1 MWELLWQLAI
11 FFLGVSIGKVRATN
25 TDITNQ
31 TSYMQDLINQ
41 AYTERDQY
49 RLAVMAAEQE
59 TESWRRRYDS
69 LLEYIYQGEEEEEEV
84 GS

>member
-11 FFLGVSIGKVRATN
+11 FFLGISIGKVRATS

-31 TSYMQDLINQ
+31 TSYMQNLINQ
-41 AYTERDQY
+41 AYEERENY
-49 RLAVMAAEQE
+49 RIIALNAEQE
-59 TESWRRRYDS
+59 AESWKRRYDS
-69 LLEYIYQGEEEEEEV
+69 LLEHIYSNEDEEEEV

>member
-11 FFLGVSIGKVRATN
+11 FFLGISIGKVRATN

-31 TSYMQDLINQ
+31 TSYMQNLINQ
-41 AYTERDQY
+41 AYEERENY
-49 RLAVMAAEQE
+49 RIIALNAEQE
-59 TESWRRRYDS
+59 AESWKRRYDS
-69 LLEYIYQGEEEEEEV
+69 LLEDIYSNEDEEEEV